1 MYTVD
6 GSGAQNRYG
15 MIQYYF
21 DGPEVEIKIK
31 PHGNSK
37 SASPFFRTSESAK
50 KLHKE
55 LAATSMPKE
64 AVYQATLM
72 QGGEIEA
79 KGMANLPRNRQQ
91 IANYRRVEKKRDDNV
106 LYSVMLECKL
116 AQGTQEAF
124 VRDVKAAPDPQCVL
138 FFDWQI
144 ADMERFVTNTSEQH
158 GILTID
164 PTYNLGQFYVTLTTY
179 PHLMLEDIT
188 TRKNPSLLGP
198 VLIHQRMDFSTF
210 NYFSSTLV
218 GFNKKLRNL
227 SAFGTDGQEA
237 LIDAFSHCF
246 ANAIQLRCFIHFK
259 RNVSEKL
266 KEYGIPTGVAEE
278 FLSDIFGKHSGSTYS
293 EGLVDCASEKDFS
306 ERLEKCRAVWNAREA
321 PFAPSSGPRF
331 FNYFLRYKSDVV
343 CHSMRADIRESVGL
357 GCPPKIF
364 TTNASESINAMMKRK
379 VNYKESEWPQF
390 NEEVKELVK
399 QQREEIIRAL
409 SGRGQY
415 RLIQQFSHY
424 SVSPS
429 KWIKMRPEQR
439 REVVTQFDKATM
451 KSKRTLPP
459 GSVRASASTLIVTEQ
474 PSEKK
479 LSVSAEESGITKL
492 TLTTLQHMWQ
502 KAEELINS
510 DNAVTPAPGSDKTAK
525 MVLSY
530 SSRIPH
536 MVMKGQKG
544 QYKCDSNCLNWT
556 SSAICSHTLAVA
568 QLNNDLISFLQWYN
582 TSSNMPNVTSL
593 AMSGLPSGRG
603 RKGGVAKRT
612 RDRQEKKTPELS
624 IPRPVFQPVVSA
636 FTSTS
641 ATVPSSA
648 QCSATAPSSPF
659 QSSSSQS
666 TNVFH
671 SSVVGQINL
680 PSQLGHGSTLINTS
694 QNASQSMCST
704 QPNTNPFYVRFIQGN
719 IRMCQGCR
727 SSLRSR
733 DGSVPVPPFDMV
745 IARAERRSFRDK
757 NGELVTPHQEQT
769 CHYHFRLD
777 CIRAVEPNFVPMALQ
792 VPQDIV
798 SSLTLV
804 HREYLRLVFGLRFQ

>member
-1 MYTVD
+1 
-6 GSGAQNRYG
+6 

-37 SASPFFRTSESAK
+37 SATPFFRTSESAK
-50 KLHKE
+50 KRHKE
-55 LAATSMPKE
+55 LAATNMPKE
-64 AVYQATLM
+64 AVYQATIM

-79 KGMANLPRNRQQ
+79 KGMSSLPRNRQQ

-144 ADMERFVTNTSEQH
+144 SDMERFLTRSSEH
-158 GILTID
+158 CGILTID
-164 PTYNLGQFYVTLTTY
+164 PTYNLGQFYVTPTTY

-188 TRKNPSLLGP
+188 TQKNPSLLGP

-218 GFNKKLRNL
+218 GFSKRLRNL

-246 ANAIQLRCFIHFK
+246 PNAVQLRCFIHFK

-278 FLSDIFGKHSGSTYS
+278 FLSNIFGKRSGSTYN
-293 EGLVDCASEKDFS
+293 EGLVDCSSEKDFS
-306 ERLEKCRAVWNAREA
+306 EKLEKCMAVWNAREA
-321 PFAPSSGPRF
+321 PFAPASGPRF
-331 FNYFLRYKSDVV
+331 FNYFRRYKSDIV
-343 CHSMRADIRESVGL
+343 CHSMRADLRESVGL

-364 TTNASESINAMMKRK
+364 TTNPSESINAMMKRK

-390 NEEVKELVK
+390 NEAVKELVK
-399 QQREEIIRAL
+399 QQREEITRAL

-415 RLIQQFSHY
+415 RLIQEFSHF

-429 KWIKMRPEQR
+429 KWVKMRPEQR
-439 REVVTQFDKATM
+439 REVVAQFDKATM
-451 KSKRTLPP
+451 KSKRSLS
-459 GSVRASASTLIVTEQ
+459 GSKCASTSIIAEL
-474 PSEKK
+474 PSENK
-479 LSVSAEESGITKL
+479 LCVSAEESGITKL

-502 KAEELINS
+502 KAEDLMNS
-510 DNAVTPAPGSDKTAK
+510 DNAITPAPGNDKMAK

-530 SSRIPH
+530 SSPIPH
-536 MVMKGQKG
+536 MVVKGQKG
-544 QYKCDSNCLNWT
+544 QYRCDSNCLNWT

-568 QLNNDLISFLQWYN
+568 QVHNDLVSFLQWYN
-582 TSSNMPNVTSL
+582 TSSNMPNITSL

-603 RKGGVAKRT
+603 RKGGIAKRT

-624 IPRPVFQPVVSA
+624 IPRPVFQPESSSA
-636 FTSTS
+636 SSS
-641 ATVPSSA
+641 ATVPTGT
-648 QCSATAPSSPF
+648 QCSATAPTSPF
-659 QSSSSQS
+659 QSSPSQP
-666 TNVFH
+666 TNVFQ

-680 PSQLGHGSTLINTS
+680 PSQLNHGSTVISTS
-694 QNASQSMCST
+694 QNASQSVCSI
-704 QPNTNPFYVRFIQGN
+704 QPNTNPFYVRCIRGN

-727 SSLRSR
+727 SSLRSQN
-733 DGSVPVPPFDMV
+733 GSVPAPPFDMA

-769 CHYHFRLD
+769 CHYHFCLD
-777 CIRAVEPNFVPMALQ
+777 CVRVVEPNFIPAALQ
-792 VPQDIV
+792 VPKDIV
-798 SSLTLV
+798 PSLNV
-804 HREYLRLVFGLRFQ
+804 IHREYLRLVFGVTLQ

>member
-1 MYTVD
+1 MYTTD
-6 GSGAQNRYG
+6 GNGAQNRYG

-37 SASPFFRTSESAK
+37 SSSPFFRTSESAK

-55 LAATSMPKE
+55 LAAINMPKE

-79 KGMANLPRNRQQ
+79 KGMSNLPRNRQQ
-91 IANYRRVEKKRDDNV
+91 IANYRRTEKKRDGNI

-144 ADMERFVTNTSEQH
+144 ADMERFVTDSSEQH
-158 GILTID
+158 GILTVD
-164 PTYNLGQFYVTLTTY
+164 PTYNLGQFYVTPTTY

-218 GFNKKLRNL
+218 GFSKKLRNL
-227 SAFGTDGQEA
+227 SSFGTDGQEA

-246 ANAIQLRCFIHFK
+246 PNAVQLRCFIHF
-259 RNVSEKL
+259 NVSEKL
-266 KEYGIPTGVAEE
+266 KEYGISTKVADE
-278 FLSDIFGKHSGSTYS
+278 FLSDIFGKHSGSTYN
-293 EGLVDCASEKDFS
+293 EGLVDCTSEKDFS
-306 ERLEKCRAVWNAREA
+306 ERLEKCRAIWNVREA
-321 PFAPSSGPRF
+321 PYAPTSGPRF
-331 FNYFLRYKSDVV
+331 FNYFLRYKSDTV
-343 CHSMRADIRESVGL
+343 CHNMRADLRESVGL

-390 NEEVKELVK
+390 NEEVKQLVK

-415 RLIQQFSHY
+415 RLIQQFSYY
-424 SVSPS
+424 SVLPS
-429 KWIKMRPEQR
+429 KWAKMRPEQR
-439 REVVTQFDKATM
+439 REVIAQFDKALM
-451 KSKRTLPP
+451 KSKRSYP
-459 GSVRASASTLIVTEQ
+459 GSTSTSVSTSTPSTLAEE
-474 PSEKK
+474 PSEKQ
-479 LSVSAEESGITKL
+479 LCVSAEESGITKL

-502 KAEELINS
+502 KAEELMNS
-510 DNAVTPAPGSDKTAK
+510 DNAITPAPGKDRTAK
-525 MVLSY
+525 MVVSY
-530 SSRIPH
+530 SSSVPH
-536 MVMKGQKG
+536 MVTKGQKG

-568 QLNNDLISFLQWYN
+568 QLNDDLILFLQWYN
-582 TSSNMPNVTSL
+582 TSNNMPNITSL

-603 RKGGVAKRT
+603 RKGGVGKRA
-612 RDRQEKKTPELS
+612 RDRQEKRTPELS
-624 IPRPVFQPVVSA
+624 VPRPIFQSGFTDTSSSA
-636 FTSTS
+636 ATPTGAHCSAVTPTST
-641 ATVPSSA
+641 
-648 QCSATAPSSPF
+648 F
-659 QSSSSQS
+659 QSSPSHS

-680 PSQLGHGSTLINTS
+680 PSQLGRGPTVISAS
-694 QNASQSMCST
+694 QNPTQSTCSI

-727 SSLRSR
+727 SSLRLQ
-733 DGSVPVPPFDMV
+733 DGSIPVPPFDMV
-745 IARAERRSFRDK
+745 IARAERKSFRDK
-757 NGELVTPHQEQT
+757 NGELVTPRQEQT

-777 CIRAVEPNFVPMALQ
+777 CVRAVEPNFVPMALQ
-792 VPQDIV
+792 VPQDV
-798 SSLTLV
+798 LPSLTV
-804 HREYLRLVFGLRFQ
+804 IHREYLRLVFGLIF